1 MRIHMAA
8 GRALANQS
16 GHVHVCPPAAAVPQL
31 GSGIPTSLIQYK
43 GPEWLLDNFW
53 PRLCT
58 SNQEVRNSGLGS
70 LGIIFHYYYKLVHSL
85 AAELFMEG
93 QLH

>member
-8 GRALANQS
+8 GRALANQRDGAMS
-16 GHVHVCPPAAAVPQL
+16 MCARPPDL
-31 GSGIPTSLIQYK
+31 DSEIPASLIHYE
-43 GPEWLLDNFW
+43 GREWLLDNFW

-58 SNQEVRNSGLGS
+58 SNQEVWNGGLGS

-85 AAELFMEG
+85 VVELFMEG